1 MIKAEPERRVLTSQG
16 AYMKIRLLTFK
27 IPVFLLFM
35 AAVAG
40 MGAERALVISQAG
53 DTGAV
58 TPSKSIN
65 EKVENPVDG
74 NADKVLPKNEPSV
87 GRGGGDSLL
96 EESRGPRFKFK
107 GLAKNLYVFH
117 RTDNYLGEDPLIQ
130 GVKNLSSDLTR
141 LRLSPEFLYGDILT
155 VRADYDNELIWSNYG
170 RSVDFKNYWR
180 PRQYNDFFHLTWEP
194 YRGRDLYY
202 RTKIHR
208 AYVKLSVD
216 YFTATIGRQQI
227 RYGSG
232 KLWNPLDILNPVS
245 PTLVEGADEQKGT
258 DAVNLEFFPN
268 DKTEISAVFSP
279 KRSNDTI
286 GHFNMRD
293 CDYIVR
299 AKTSIS
305 DADVAVLGGYVTRR
319 WVAGFDVAAIL
330 FEGMLRASMIVE
342 QAGGPYAKAGDP
354 RYLWRF
360 LIPGSNR
367 KEPVYFQANA
377 GYEYTFKNGVYFL
390 AEYFYNQ
397 KGLNYNRDRKTAY
410 IVAGFNAMDQKTYL
424 QLANQFPTVNQ
435 HYLGLSLGYD
445 FHPLVRGELFCIG
458 DIQGHAVF
466 WVPVLKVNALENL
479 DLTVGVMGAFSFDN
493 SPSDFTEF
501 RKNYLFYASGTYT
514 F

>member
-1 MIKAEPERRVLTSQG
+1 
-16 AYMKIRLLTFK
+16 MKILPYKASF
-27 IPVFLLFM
+27 FLLFL

-40 MGAERALVISQAG
+40 TGADRTPVVTQAG
-53 DTGAV
+53 DAGAM
-58 TPSKSIN
+58 TPPKSI
-65 EKVENPVDG
+65 EGKAENLPEG
-74 NADKVLPKNEPSV
+74 NAGKASPGNRQSNGK
-87 GRGGGDSLL
+87 GGGGSLL
-96 EESRGPRFKFK
+96 GENKGPRFKFK
-107 GLAKNLYVFH
+107 GLVKNLYVFH

-130 GVKNLSSDLTR
+130 GVKDLSSDLTR
-141 LRLSPEFLYGDILT
+141 LRLSPEFLYGNTLT
-155 VRADYDNELIWSNYG
+155 LRADYDNEMIWSNYG
-170 RSVDFKNYWR
+170 RSVDFKDYWR
-180 PRQYNDFFHLTWEP
+180 PRQYNDFLHLTWEP

-202 RTKIHR
+202 RTKVHR

-268 DKTEISAVFSP
+268 DRTEISAVFSP
-279 KRSNDTI
+279 KRSNDKI
-286 GHFNMRD
+286 DHFNMRD
-293 CDYIVR
+293 CDYIAR

-342 QAGGPYAKAGDP
+342 QAGESYAKAGDP

-360 LIPGSNR
+360 LLPGRNQTAQ
-367 KEPVYFQANA
+367 VYFQANA
-377 GYEYTFKNGVYFL
+377 GYEYTFRSGVYFL

-397 KGLNYNRDRKTAY
+397 KGLDYNRDRKTAF
-410 IVAGFNAMDQKTYL
+410 IAAGFNAMDQKTYL

-466 WVPVLKVNALENL
+466 WVPALKVNALENL

-501 RKNYLFYASGTYT
+501 RKNYLFYASGTYS